1 MKIKIKDIIIP
12 WYAPREKVDDE
23 YINDLMR
30 SLKESGQWSPVMVRL
45 NENKEYELIAGLQR
59 ITAAKRIGWDEI
71 EAHIVDSTV
80 EKAALLAIETNLVR
94 KDLQEIEE
102 GHAIKEMMDR
112 LELNQTEIAKK
123 LGRSRRWVG
132 DRLSLA
138 LDIVGPVRKMIA
150 DNLLSPSQAVLISR
164 LPPNKQSKFAEII
177 INKQET
183 LQKKLSQEEI
193 RAELQKFGNDTIFT
207 IGYEGKK
214 IDPFISD
221 LKRNKIDVLLDVR
234 ESTKSMQKPE
244 FSEEF
249 LRKNLNTAEIKYLTR
264 KDLGAPYVIRESYI
278 KGGLSQKCFE
288 KWYKWNVSE
297 REGNKIPDLIEMIK
311 SQGKTALMCYEKDVN
326 TCHRNILADLIMET
340 GLFEKRRDL

>member
-207 IGYEGKK
+207 IGYEGMK